1 MSDAAAAAP
10 RAVRPTV
17 AVGGI
22 AFDDHGRVLLIQRD
36 RPPSAG
42 RWTIPGGR
50 VEPGETLAQACA
62 RELAEE
68 TGLEVETGPLVEVLE
83 RIGRDPDAAPNAQEA
98 GGQGAA
104 LQYHFV
110 ILDFLVHVRGGRL
123 AAAGDARDARWCTA
137 ADLAAL
143 PLTEGLEPVLERARA
158 LARATPALNG
168 G

>member
-1 MSDAAAAAP
+1 MSDAAAAS

-22 AFDDHGRVLLIQRD
+22 AFDNQGRVLLIQRG

-50 VEPGETLAQACA
+50 VEPGETLAEACA

-68 TGLEVETGPLVEVLE
+68 TGLVVEVGPLVEVLE
-83 RIGRDPDAAPNAQEA
+83 RIGRDPD
-98 GGQGAA
+98 GDSGSGSAA
-104 LQYHFV
+104 LHYHFV

-123 AAAGDARDARWCTA
+123 AAAGDARDARWCTT

-143 PLTEGLEPVLERARA
+143 PLTEGLEPVIARARV
-158 LARATPALNG
+158 LAGTMPAPDDR
-168 G
+168 

>member
-1 MSDAAAAAP
+1 MSDAAAS

-22 AFDDHGRVLLIQRD
+22 AFDDQGRVLLIQRG

-50 VEPGETLAQACA
+50 VESGETLAEACA

-68 TGLEVETGPLVEVLE
+68 TGLVVQVGPLVEVLE
-83 RIGRDPDAAPNAQEA
+83 RIGRDPDGNADS
-98 GGQGAA
+98 GSTA

-123 AAAGDARDARWCTA
+123 AAAGDARDARWCTT

-143 PLTEGLEPVLERARA
+143 PLTEGLEPVIERARV
-158 LARATPALNG
+158 LAGTMPAPDDR
-168 G
+168 